1 MLLVAVYNES
11 GSRKRK
17 PSTAMFSQLA
27 QTRRQL
33 VVCRTDVVDTLTDL
47 VGMSSGAD
55 PGFLEEGFKSLKRGF
70 VYNILPYFE

>member
-17 PSTAMFSQLA
+17 PNTAMFSQLA

-33 VVCRTDVVDTLTDL
+33 VVCRTDVVDTRTDL
-47 VGMSSGAD
+47 VGMS
-55 PGFLEEGFKSLKRGF
+55 
-70 VYNILPYFE
+70 